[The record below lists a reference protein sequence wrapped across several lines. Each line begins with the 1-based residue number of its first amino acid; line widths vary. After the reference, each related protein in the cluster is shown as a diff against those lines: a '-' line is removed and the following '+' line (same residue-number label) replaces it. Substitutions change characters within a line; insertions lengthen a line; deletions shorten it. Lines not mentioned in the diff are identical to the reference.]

1 MAVVFMQQPG
11 ITKPLAKGI
20 HMTSMGIVSTGTY
33 FPDTYITAKDIAV
46 QSGLPEWVVREKLGI
61 ERKFVADPNVH
72 PNEMA
77 VIAARKAIE
86 KAGIDPLEIDV
97 VLGTTEEWR
106 EYLLWTTA
114 IDLAYEIG
122 AKNAWGIDLHTR
134 CATTIAAMKFARSLM
149 ADDPSINTILIGGG
163 YATSHFIDLSDVNTS
178 FLFNIGAGAGAMIV
192 KRDWPVNRVLGMH
205 LIADGSM
212 SRHVIVPASG
222 TIKSPTDEAV
232 KAGEFKFRLVEPEAM
247 KARLGE
253 VSIDNWLACMDI
265 SLEKSGTKS
274 DGTAFTREDI
284 DFFNMSLVKPSAHLE
299 MLEHLG
305 LTEQQSVYMSKI
317 GHIGEQDA
325 IINIEAG
332 IEQGRLKPGDT
343 MAIIAAGIGYVWAG
357 AIVEWGAAK

>member
-1 MAVVFMQQPG
+1 
-11 ITKPLAKGI
+11 
-20 HMTSMGIVSTGTY
+20 MGIVSTGTY
-33 FPDTYITAKDIAV
+33 FPDTYVTAAEIAE
-46 QSGLPEWVVREKLGI
+46 QSGLPEWVVKEKLGI
-61 ERKFVADPNVH
+61 ERKFVADPKVH

-77 VIAARKAIE
+77 VHAARKAIE

-106 EYLLWTTA
+106 EYLLWTSA

-122 AKNAWGIDLHTR
+122 AKNAWGIDIHTR
-134 CATTIAAMKFARSLM
+134 CATTIAALKFAKSLM
-149 ADDPSINTILIGGG
+149 ADDPTINTILIGGG
-163 YATSHFIDLSDVNTS
+163 YATSHFIDHTDVSTS

-192 KRDWPVNRVLGMH
+192 KRDWPENHVLGMH

-222 TIKSPTDEAV
+222 TVRHPTDDAV
-232 KAGEFKFRLVEPEAM
+232 AGGGFKFRLVEPEAM

-253 VSIDNWLACMDI
+253 VSISNWLECVDV
-265 SLEKSGTKS
+265 SLQKSGARS
-274 DGTAFTREDI
+274 DGAPYTRADI
-284 DFFNMSLVKPSAHLE
+284 DFFNMSLVKPSAHRE
-299 MLEHLG
+299 MLAHLG
-305 LTEQQSVYMSKI
+305 LTEEQSVYMSSI

-332 IEQGRLKPGDT
+332 IEQDRLRPGYT

-357 AIVEWGAAK
+357 AIVQWGAPK